1 MIEKVL
7 QVMALSVKIL
17 TLIYN
22 IVKLLKNKSLR
33 FIGKIRGKKHDDI
46 KRKVTRW

>member
-1 MIEKVL
+1 MIEKSL
-7 QVMALSVKIL
+7 QIMTLLVKIL

-22 IVKLLKNKSLR
+22 IVKLLKNRSLR

-46 KRKVTRW
+46 KRKTKR

>member
-1 MIEKVL
+1 MIDKAL
-7 QVMALSVKIL
+7 QIMTLLVKIL

-46 KRKVTRW
+46 KRKATK